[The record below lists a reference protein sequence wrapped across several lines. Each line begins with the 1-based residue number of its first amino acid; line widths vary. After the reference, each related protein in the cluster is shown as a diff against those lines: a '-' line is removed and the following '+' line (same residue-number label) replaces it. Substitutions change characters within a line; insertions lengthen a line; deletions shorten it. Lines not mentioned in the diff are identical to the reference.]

1 MRFYFSLFDRRA
13 SQHLAK
19 RRMKQWPLYRTLARN
34 VLRTHILT
42 EHCTCALGMFSTI
55 CLEHCICM
63 CEAAK
68 MCVCARQTAVR
79 TIIPGARSHNALRT
93 IVGIP
98 LSGLEWF
105 IHVDQLFS

>member
-1 MRFYFSLFDRRA
+1 MEHSRA
-13 SQHLAK
+13 T
-19 RRMKQWPLYRTLARN
+19 YY
-34 VLRTHILT
+34 VHILT
-42 EHCTCALGMFSTI
+42 EHRTCALGMFSTV
-55 CLEHCICM
+55 CLEHCVYVCV